1 MFDGREPG
9 PQPSLGAI
17 VAIMRCHAEGLM
29 AFFGPVRGIRQMRKW
44 CLWYTSGFRDAG
56 QLRADLL
63 RIDSLAEMLALLARL
78 DPDEPFPLGA
88 LRRSR
93 SKDARRQEVRLP
105 QGYLAARDDDV
116 SPPADPVWDAALAG
130 G

>member
-1 MFDGREPG
+1 
-9 PQPSLGAI
+9 
-17 VAIMRCHAEGLM
+17 M

-44 CLWYTSGFRDAG
+44 CLWYTSGFRGAG
-56 QLRADLL
+56 QLRTDLL
-63 RIDSLAEMLALLARL
+63 RIESLEDMLALLARL
-78 DPDEPFPLGA
+78 DPDEAFPLDA

-105 QGYLAARDDDV
+105 HGYLAARDDDV
-116 SPPADPVWDAALAG
+116 PPAVDPAWDAALSG